1 MCIGGSGGDGGA
13 AAERKLK
20 EEERQGR
27 IREGDAA
34 IDSRFASFDDSF
46 YDARR
51 KAYSDYANPQVTDQY
66 EDAFKDLTLALAD
79 SNLLNSSAGAR
90 KRADLEKKRQELI
103 RNVGQK
109 GNEYANQARA
119 NIEAAKSDLR
129 SQNMNIANPTLVA
142 ANAETRARQLNEVPV
157 FDPMINLFAGVTEGL
172 ATQADL
178 ERRGKNRYDNPLF
191 NFGGSGTVKS

>member
-1 MCIGGSGGDGGA
+1 MCIGGSVGDGGA
-13 AAERKLK
+13 AAERRRQ
-20 EEERQGR
+20 EEARQGR

-34 IDSRFASFDDSF
+34 IDKQFAGFDDNF

-79 SNLLNSSAGAR
+79 SNLLNSSAAAR
-90 KRADLEKKRQELI
+90 RRADLEKKRQELI
-103 RNVGQK
+103 RTVGQK
-109 GNEYANQARA
+109 GNEYANQARSS
-119 NIEAAKSDLR
+119 IESAKSDLR

-142 ANAETRARQLNEVPV
+142 ANAQSRAQQLNEVPV

-178 ERRGKNRYDNPLF
+178 ERRGKNRFDSPLF

>member
-1 MCIGGSGGDGGA
+1 MCMGSVGDGGA
-13 AAERKLK
+13 AAERRRQ

-27 IREGDAA
+27 IREGDTA
-34 IDSRFASFDDSF
+34 IDKRFASFDDSF
-46 YDARR
+46 YDNRR
-51 KAYSDYANPQVTDQY
+51 KSYSDYANPQVADQY
-66 EDAFKDLTLALAD
+66 QDAFKNLTLSLAD
-79 SNLLNSSAGAR
+79 NNLLNSSAGAR
-90 KRADLEKKRQELI
+90 RRADLEKKRQELI

-109 GNEYANQARA
+109 GNEYANNARA
-119 NIEAAKSDLR
+119 SIEAAKSDLR

-178 ERRGKNRYDNPLF
+178 ERRTKNREGPLF
-191 NFGGSGTVKS
+191 NFGGSGTVKP